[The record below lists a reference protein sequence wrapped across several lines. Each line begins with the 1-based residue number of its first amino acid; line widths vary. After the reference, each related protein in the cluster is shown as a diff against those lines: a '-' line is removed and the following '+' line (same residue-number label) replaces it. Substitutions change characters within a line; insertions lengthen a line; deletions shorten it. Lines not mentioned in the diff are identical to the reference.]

1 MRLRKDAKVDL
12 ISRVPLFAGC
22 SKKELR
28 MIANLADVIEFPQG
42 KTLMKEGQ
50 SGWEFFILVDGT
62 AQVSRGGRKHRDLA
76 GGDWVGEIALIA
88 NVPRTATVVT
98 TSPVRVLVL
107 TRGAFSQ
114 LIGDV
119 PSISAKVLA
128 ALGERI
134 APETI

>member
-1 MRLRKDAKVDL
+1 MRLRKDGKVDL

-22 SKKELR
+22 SKRELG
-28 MIANLADVIEFPQG
+28 MIANLADLIEFPQD
-42 KTLMKEGQ
+42 KTLMTEGQ
-50 SGWEFFILVDGT
+50 SGFEFFILVEGT
-62 AQVSRGGRKHRDLA
+62 VRVSRGGRKHRDLA
-76 GGDWVGEIALIA
+76 AGDWVGEIALIA

-98 TSPVRVLVL
+98 TSPLRALVL